1 MGTPLAPPFL
11 VVRDIRKSFGG
22 AQALKNATLKI
33 APGEVHGLA
42 GANGAGKSTLIKI
55 LAGLHRPDSGS
66 IELDGRKVEI
76 ASPHV
81 ASTLGM
87 SFIHQELAAVPG
99 MTVLQNIMLGIPKPS
114 RFGLTNWTEVTR
126 AIDPLVR
133 KVGLTAPLN
142 APVKELSTAEKWLIN
157 ICRALVQ
164 RSRLIVMDEPTASLS
179 SRDSDRLLEIIRGLS
194 QSGVAV
200 LYVSHRLDELLTI
213 CDNVTVFR
221 DGNSVAE
228 FSRQNL
234 TRAALVEAIVGKDI
248 VPQRRGIARTL
259 DAETVLDVRDLSR
272 FPRVK
277 GVSFKLRRGEVLGI
291 GGLVGA
297 GRSEL
302 ARLIYGA
309 DQADGGTMLLD
320 GQPFS
325 PRTPVD
331 AVAPGPRL
339 RARRAAHRRAR
350 SLEECCIQP
359 EPWRTSTASCSGVS
373 CRC

>member
-11 VVRDIRKSFGG
+11 VVRDIRKTFGG

-142 APVKELSTAEKWLIN
+142 APCEGVVDGRKVAHQHLP
-157 ICRALVQ
+157 RAGPE
-164 RSRLIVMDEPTASLS
+164 SA
-179 SRDSDRLLEIIRGLS
+179 
-194 QSGVAV
+194 
-200 LYVSHRLDELLTI
+200 SHR
-213 CDNVTVFR
+213 
-221 DGNSVAE
+221 DG
-228 FSRQNL
+228 R
-234 TRAALVEAIVGKDI
+234 
-248 VPQRRGIARTL
+248 
-259 DAETVLDVRDLSR
+259 
-272 FPRVK
+272 
-277 GVSFKLRRGEVLGI
+277 
-291 GGLVGA
+291 
-297 GRSEL
+297 
-302 ARLIYGA
+302 
-309 DQADGGTMLLD
+309 
-320 GQPFS
+320 
-325 PRTPVD
+325 
-331 AVAPGPRL
+331 
-339 RARRAAHRRAR
+339 AHRFAVVPR
-350 SLEECCIQP
+350 Q
-359 EPWRTSTASCSGVS
+359 
-373 CRC
+373 